1 MGVVSKN
8 KINKIR
14 RFKVIILDQHPTVG
28 FWGNINFF
36 HEHRHDVPP
45 VKIYNEGLCLVQF
58 LKYFMEPFWRNRN
71 FKILT
76 LNPGF
81 STLKWK
87 NPLKSTFFIQ
97 FGHAIWQIMTIFCEK
112 KESGLILTGL

>member
-1 MGVVSKN
+1 M
-8 KINKIR
+8 
-14 RFKVIILDQHPTVG
+14 G

-36 HEHRHDVPP
+36 HEHRHDIPP
-45 VKIYNEGLCLVQF
+45 MKIYNEGLCLVQF
-58 LKYFMEPFWRNRN
+58 LKYFMEPFLRNRN

-76 LNPGF
+76 QNPEF

-97 FGHAIWQIMTIFCEK
+97 FGHAIWQIMTIFCQK